1 MLCKMSKKIHEIILN
16 FNRSK
21 NIFLGLLFILFLGS
35 NKIVAQADN
44 CAATPTLTVGTTC
57 VTTNYNVVGTFTESG
72 VTASCGTSLRDGWFT
87 FTTDATTTLISVT
100 GTSNRRLGLAIY
112 SGACGTLTEVACTIP
127 NAANASLTSISVSPS
142 TTYRLRLMRTNG
154 PNTNDMTGTICVF
167 KAAPV
172 YCTPTNT
179 YSTSYYIS
187 GVTTAGGVAN
197 ISNTGT
203 GFSAYTDY
211 SSQFVSQFPGSSFS
225 LTATHPSSTYGYN
238 VWVDWNNDGDFV
250 DAGENVISTGYLS
263 TPASLGTITV
273 PPGQAPGNYRM
284 RIRNAFLSNPA
295 PACGSFDYGEAE
307 DYTIQVITPAA
318 CSGTPTAGTTTTSP
332 VSGSPGS
339 SYTVSATGFS
349 SSSGLTFQWQ
359 YSTNGG
365 ATWTNAGASSGT
377 YSNYIAT
384 APALG
389 VVTNWHLIV
398 TCTSSGLSA
407 TSSSATFT
415 SVSTINVP
423 ATGNNTVTCG
433 TNITL
438 YDNGGSAGNYANSSN
453 GYTVLEAGLGATITI
468 SGSYVTESVDY
479 IRLYSGVGTSGTLL
493 ATYSGS
499 SGGTINYTGTAGQT
513 ITVQFTSDGSVV
525 YSGFSLSVTYSGVCF
540 PACSGTPTGGTV
552 ITSPVSGS
560 PGSSYTVSA
569 TGYTGATGLTFQWQ
583 YSTNGGATW
592 TNAGAS
598 SGTYSNYTATAPAL
612 GVVTN
617 WHLIVTCTNSGLS
630 ATSSSAIF
638 TSVSTLNVPATG
650 NNTVSC
656 GTNVL
661 LYDNGGS
668 AGDYANS
675 SDGYTV
681 LQAGAAAIINISGNY
696 TTESIDYIRIYDGTG
711 TGGTLLA
718 TYSGSSGGTIN
729 YTGLSGQTL
738 TIRFSSDSSLVYS
751 GFALSITYSG
761 ACTLTPCTGT
771 PNGGTVTTN
780 PNTGWP
786 GSSYTVSATGYE
798 IALNLTYQWQYST
811 DGGATWTNAGASSG
825 TYSNY
830 TATAPA
836 SGDVLWHLL
845 ITCANSGQTGTSS
858 TGTFVTMAVSPVGT
872 GCPNVVSGGLGLSGA
887 DPAAITCIS
896 PSGCVDLEATYLD
909 LGDTS
914 SYIVEPIT
922 YNPPFAFSGLANPV
936 SVSTDDVWSPLINLP
951 FDFCFYGNSYNQ
963 CTIGSNGVLSFDI
976 ANAGTSSGYS
986 FSNSLPSTVGA
997 LFANSIYG
1005 VYHDINPG
1013 IGGEVGW
1020 ELITLATGCRALV
1033 ASWSNVPLFGDNTQ
1047 FYTGMMVLYENSNVI
1062 EVYIQNKPNDPGN
1075 WNGNNAIVG
1084 IQNSTG
1090 TLASVAPGRNGLDT
1104 DWTATNEAWRFVPNG
1119 TSIASV
1125 KWYEGSGVSGTVVG
1139 TTDIINVCPSITTI
1153 YTAEITYTL
1162 CNGSTI
1168 TELDETTVTV
1178 NKDKT
1183 WDGST
1188 STNWNTASNWTPSG
1202 VPLITESVYIPNV
1215 ANDPIIG
1222 AGADALAC
1230 SLNIDAGAVLTLS
1243 SGRNMV
1249 VTNAIT
1255 VAAGGTFNVMN
1266 SANLVQVNDAS
1277 INSGEI
1283 NMERITNVRLQDY
1296 SYWSSPVGS
1305 FPVQSVSPATPAGY
1319 IFEWQTTAANPNGG
1333 EGYWVNTSEN
1343 MIPAKGYILR
1353 APSGFSN
1360 AATSALTANFIGV
1373 PNNGIFSPTIYRGT
1387 NYTGLGTQG
1396 ILRTI
1401 TDDNWNLIG
1410 NPYPSALGVN
1420 EFLTLPANSSIVG
1433 GLRVWTHGQLPTNA
1447 VDPFYQDFV
1456 TNYYPSDYVIIN
1468 LTGATSGP
1476 GDPTI
1481 GAGQSFMVLMD
1492 AGAAG
1497 SSNVTFNNSMRGA
1510 GFTNNVFYRNSNTTT
1525 NHATNTI
1532 EQNRIWLD
1540 LVAPTGAVNRMLV
1553 GYVTDAT
1560 QAEDRLYDSFTDYKP
1575 SQNFYSL
1582 IGNDPMAIQG
1592 RALPFDVNDLVNLG
1606 VTIPQDGV
1614 YSIAISALDGL
1625 FETTNQNIYI
1635 EDLENNI
1642 IHSLRDM
1649 PYSFMATAGNI
1660 TNRFVLRYTD
1670 SRLGNDD
1677 LESLTNNV
1685 WVVANDNL
1693 SVKSTSIEIKSVTI
1707 HDVLGRVI
1715 SVRDNVNSNEV
1726 SFGNIQKNNTTLLV
1740 KIQLTNGAIVNKKVI
1755 Y

>member
-1 MLCKMSKKIHEIILN
+1 M
-16 FNRSK
+16 
-21 NIFLGLLFILFLGS
+21 IF
-35 NKIVAQADN
+35 AQ
-44 CAATPTLTVGTTC
+44 
-57 VTTNYNVVGTFTESG
+57 
-72 VTASCGTSLRDGWFT
+72 
-87 FTTDATTTLISVT
+87 TTLISPTINNGGFESNLTGWSVAQTGVERGAWYSGTATAYAGTRSAYISDNTGTTNTYTGTQARVQHLYRQVT
-100 GTSNRRLGLAIY
+100 FPAGETNINLSFYWKGEGEGSFSDWDNLKVFVSSTIPTAGTSNATLDQVGASWYNQQTTWQNASITLPASLAGTTRYLIFQWKHDG
-112 SGACGTLTEVACTIP
+112 SGTYDPPAAIDNITLTSQILVAPANDNCAGAVSVPVNPTRTCASTVSGTLL
-127 NAANASLTSISVSPS
+127 NAT
-142 TTYRLRLMRTNG
+142 
-154 PNTNDMTGTICVF
+154 D
-167 KAAPV
+167 
-172 YCTPTNT
+172 
-179 YSTSYYIS
+179 S
-187 GVTTAGGVAN
+187 GVTGSTCGGTDDDDVWYSFVATASTHYIELLNVAGSTTDLYHAVYSGSCGSLGAAILCSDPN
-197 ISNTGT
+197 TSTVTGLTPGNTYYLQIYSWTSTTGQNSTFDICISTDPACTGT
-203 GFSAYTDY
+203 
-211 SSQFVSQFPGSSFS
+211 P
-225 LTATHPSSTYGYN
+225 
-238 VWVDWNNDGDFV
+238 
-250 DAGENVISTGYLS
+250 I
-263 TPASLGTITV
+263 
-273 PPGQAPGNYRM
+273 
-284 RIRNAFLSNPA
+284 
-295 PACGSFDYGEAE
+295 
-307 DYTIQVITPAA
+307 
-318 CSGTPTAGTTTTSP
+318 AGTTTTSP
-332 VSGSPGS
+332 SSGSPGS
-339 SYTVSATGFS
+339 SYTVSTTG
-349 SSSGLTFQWQ
+349 
-359 YSTNGG
+359 YST
-365 ATWTNAGASSGT
+365 
-377 YSNYIAT
+377 
-384 APALG
+384 G
-389 VVTNWHLIV
+389 V
-398 TCTSSGLSA
+398 
-407 TSSSATFT
+407 
-415 SVSTINVP
+415 
-423 ATGNNTVTCG
+423 
-433 TNITL
+433 
-438 YDNGGSAGNYANSSN
+438 
-453 GYTVLEAGLGATITI
+453 
-468 SGSYVTESVDY
+468 
-479 IRLYSGVGTSGTLL
+479 
-493 ATYSGS
+493 
-499 SGGTINYTGTAGQT
+499 
-513 ITVQFTSDGSVV
+513 
-525 YSGFSLSVTYSGVCF
+525 
-540 PACSGTPTGGTV
+540 
-552 ITSPVSGS
+552 
-560 PGSSYTVSA
+560 
-569 TGYTGATGLTFQWQ
+569 TGLTFQWQ

-592 TNAGAS
+592 TNQGAAT
-598 SGTYSNYTATAPAL
+598 GTYSNYTATAPAL
-612 GVVTN
+612 GTTVL

-630 ATSSSAIF
+630 ATSTSGTF

-650 NNTVSC
+650 NNTVTC
-656 GTNVL
+656 GTNIA
-661 LYDNGGS
+661 LYDNGGA

-696 TTESIDYIRIYDGTG
+696 TTEGSLDLIRIYSGTG
-711 TGGTLLA
+711 TGGALLA
-718 TYSGSSGGTIN
+718 TYSGTGTIN
-729 YTGLSGQTL
+729 YTGTSGQTL
-738 TIRFSSDSSLVYS
+738 TVRFSSDGSLAYS

-761 ACTLTPCTGT
+761 ACTVTPCTGT
-771 PNGGTVTTN
+771 PTAGTVTTS

-811 DGGATWTNAGASSG
+811 DAGATWTNASASSG

-936 SVSTDDVWSPLINLP
+936 SVNTDDVWSPLINLP

-976 ANAGTSSGYS
+976 ANAGTSSGFS

-1090 TLASVAPGRNGLDT
+1090 TLASVAPGRNGLDA

-1119 TSIASV
+1119 ASIASI
-1125 KWYEGSGVSGTVVG
+1125 KWYEGSGVLGTVVG
-1139 TTDIINVCPSITTI
+1139 TTDIINVCPANTTT

-1178 NKDKT
+1178 QKDKT

-1230 SLNIDAGAVLTLS
+1230 SLNIEAGAVLTLN

-1255 VAAGGTFNVMN
+1255 VATGGTFNVMN
-1266 SANLVQVNDAS
+1266 AANLVQINDAS
-1277 INSGEI
+1277 VNSGNI

-1296 SYWSSPVGS
+1296 SYWSSPVNT
-1305 FPVQSVSPATPAGY
+1305 FPVQSVSPATPVGY
-1319 IFEWQTTAANPNGG
+1319 IFDWGTTTPNANGG
-1333 EGYWVNTSEN
+1333 QGTWVNTTEN

-1353 APSGFSN
+1353 APNGFSN
-1360 AATSALTANFIGV
+1360 AATSPLTANFIGV
-1373 PNNGIFSPTIYRGT
+1373 PNNGIFTPAIFRGT
-1387 NYTGLGTQG
+1387 DFTGLGSQS

-1401 TDDNWNLIG
+1401 TDDNWNLTG
-1410 NPYPSALGVN
+1410 NPYPSSIGVK
-1420 EFLTLPANSSIVG
+1420 EFISLPANNSIVG
-1433 GLRVWTHGQLPTNA
+1433 GVRIWTHGQLPTNA

-1456 TNYYPSDYVIIN
+1456 TNYYPNDYVTIN

-1481 GAGQSFMVLMD
+1481 GAGQGFMVLMD
-1492 AGAAG
+1492 AGTP
-1497 SSNVTFNNSMRGA
+1497 SSSSVTFNNAMRSA
-1510 GFTNNVFYRNSNTTT
+1510 GFANNVFYRNSGDSNAVNTV
-1525 NHATNTI
+1525 

-1540 LVAPTGAVNRMLV
+1540 LVAPSGSVNRMLV
-1553 GYVTDAT
+1553 GYIANAT
-1560 QAEDRLYDSFTDYKP
+1560 QEEDRLYDSFTDYKP

-1592 RALPFDVNDLVNLG
+1592 RALPFDVNDRVHLG
-1606 VTIPQDGV
+1606 VTIPQDGI
-1614 YSIAISALDGL
+1614 YSISIAALDGL
-1625 FETTNQNIYI
+1625 FDTTSQDIYI

-1642 IHSLRDM
+1642 IHNLRDM
-1649 PYSFMATAGNI
+1649 PYSFMAVAGNN
-1660 TNRFVLRYTD
+1660 TNRFILRYTD
-1670 SRLGNDD
+1670 TILGADD
-1677 LESLTNNV
+1677 LDNLSNNV
-1685 WVVANDNL
+1685 FVIANDNL
-1693 SVKSTSIEIKSVTI
+1693 FVKSTGLAIKSVTI

-1715 SVRDNVNSNEV
+1715 SNKNNLNSNEV
-1726 SFGNIQKNNTTLLV
+1726 SFGSIQKNNTTLLV
-1740 KIQLTNGAIVNKKVI
+1740 RIELTNGAVINKKVI
-1755 Y
+1755 F